1 MSHTYDP
8 FDPDYLDARQR
19 ERDEHALG
27 LTEQHSPVPL
37 ELAADRRRTDLM
49 DALDAGKNRRAP
61 EPLPDGLAQNLAGN
75 AARRRVAPIWSG
87 PTTQEPLL
95 GANRGAVT
103 HMSTP
108 MHPDTA
114 HTLTRLLRQ
123 QGNEQAATSVERT
136 QGYRW

>member
-1 MSHTYDP
+1 MTTVYNPHDMA
-8 FDPDYLDARQR
+8 YLDARQQ

-27 LTEQHSPVPL
+27 LTETHSPVPL

-49 DALDAGKNRRAP
+49 DELDRRKNQRAP
-61 EPLPDGLAQNLAGN
+61 ELPPAVAAHLAGN
-75 AARRRVAPIWSG
+75 AARRRVAPLWDG
-87 PTTQEPLL
+87 PTAQEPLL

-103 HMSTP
+103 DMSTP

-123 QGNEQAATSVERT
+123 QGNEQGATAVAEQ

>member
-1 MSHTYDP
+1 MSHTYNP
-8 FDPDYLDARQR
+8 FDPDYLDARQA

-37 ELAADRRRTDLM
+37 ELAADVRRQGLM
-49 DALDAGKNRRAP
+49 DELDRSKNQRAP
-61 EPLPDGLAQNLAGN
+61 ELPPAV
-75 AARRRVAPIWSG
+75 AAFHAANTRNRRVAAVWSG

-103 HMSTP
+103 DMATP

-123 QGNEQAATSVERT
+123 QGNEKAVKAVAEQ